1 MSNCLLVLR
10 QLIRL
15 NCSRCSNSF
24 ERARSLIATFILR
37 LPSRSQPAISYWA
50 NRSSCLWMHQLCS
63 STSKPWL
70 LSPPS
75 LRHLDDNNKCDVSQR
90 QANIC
95 SWINTAL
102 GHGSQFGRTWNWTNH
117 THKMAIPVHS
127 LSLFQSS
134 PFTKR
139 IHSQPNGQVLAQDLR
154 AKNGPL
160 FSQSTVRKNQSS
172 ESGKI
177 YYTFHAHT
185 HIRTRLGPAHALLLQ
200 SATLTKFKCPTVI
213 HTTTQAHAT
222 IHFVA
227 WPDLWPGYHTVHAEG
242 RYMANDSHKATTF
255 KSTFCNE
262 NWQQVETKQTW
273 TQQRWVTQI
282 NFAIFSELT
291 LVKSKKRRESWDSE
305 SSFKKRID
313 QVFWVRT
320 KLSRSKSIQRAN
332 KHANQWVASERVNPL
347 VDMSSNCII
356 YLACSI
362 QTTASSN
369 INIGWT
375 FKVALKRLRSY
386 AIIVVKSKR
395 WCMHGPRLKIVS
407 LFYTG
412 RQRLDTQRKRQ
423 ANPDSR
429 AIRNKIQFN
438 NSIAP
443 SSDLK
448 RRR

>member
-227 WPDLWPGYHTVHAEG
+227 WPDLWPGYHTVHTEG

-255 KSTFCNE
+255 KSTFNFL
-262 NWQQVETKQTW
+262 
-273 TQQRWVTQI
+273 QRK
-282 NFAIFSELT
+282 LT
-291 LVKSKKRRESWDSE
+291 TSRDKTNMNPTEMSHSDKLCYFLRTYLGKIKK
-305 SSFKKRID
+305 KKRILRLRIFF
-313 QVFWVRT
+313 QKT
-320 KLSRSKSIQRAN
+320 NRSSVLG
-332 KHANQWVASERVNPL
+332 ANQAVQKQINPTSKQTRQSVSCQRTSE
-347 VDMSSNCII
+347 STC
-356 YLACSI
+356 
-362 QTTASSN
+362 
-369 INIGWT
+369 WH
-375 FKVALKRLRSY
+375 
-386 AIIVVKSKR
+386 VVQLHNLLGLQHPNYGK
-395 WCMHGPRLKIVS
+395 
-407 LFYTG
+407 
-412 RQRLDTQRKRQ
+412 Q
-423 ANPDSR
+423 
-429 AIRNKIQFN
+429 
-438 NSIAP
+438 
-443 SSDLK
+443 
-448 RRR
+448 